1 MTIRA
6 NTKVEKQAANPEE
19 QGYEAYEVFVQY
31 HPLEF
36 HVHVGSIVAP
46 PSPELALQVA
56 RENFLRRDKAVNI
69 WVVRQSDVAASSYED
84 TDFYNSQELNR
95 DYRNMAAYAGNAQ
108 LWKKFKGR
116 VESIEEV
123 AKYARG

>member
-1 MTIRA
+1 MAIRA
-6 NTKVEKQAANPEE
+6 NTNLENKLEDTSKPV
-19 QGYEAYEVFVQY
+19 YEAFEVFIQY
-31 HPLEF
+31 NPLDF
-36 HVHVGSIVAP
+36 HVHVGSVVA

-69 WVVRQSDVAASSYED
+69 WVVRQNDVAASSYED
-84 TDFYNSQELNR
+84 TDFYNHLEMNR
-95 DYRNMAAYAGNAQ
+95 DYRNMAAYSGSAQ
-108 LWKKFKGR
+108 LWKKFKNR